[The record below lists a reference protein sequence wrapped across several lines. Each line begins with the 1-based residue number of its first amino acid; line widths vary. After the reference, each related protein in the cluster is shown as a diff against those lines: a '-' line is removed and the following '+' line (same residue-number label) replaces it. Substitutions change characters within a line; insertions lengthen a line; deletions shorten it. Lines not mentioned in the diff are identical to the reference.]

1 MEQIKNWAE
10 FIYYVAFIILTGMI
24 VYYARRT
31 FALESTR
38 NYELLCNLV
47 IYDPTTVG
55 HVTGVALEIY
65 NAGNI
70 VARNILVSS
79 NGESITAVN
88 FIKPNSSFYF
98 PIGKMLRTFDGIVP
112 SGDERIPIS
121 EGETMVITL
130 SVDGKEYRHEVNT
143 DIAFAFSKTDTGS
156 LAGIEKRLDKIESA
170 IKAIK
175 R

>member
-10 FIYYVAFIILTGMI
+10 LIYYIAFIILTGMI

-31 FALESTR
+31 FTLESTR
-38 NYELLCNLV
+38 NYELLCILV

-65 NAGNI
+65 NAGNK
-70 VARNILVSS
+70 VARNIQVFSH
-79 NGESITAVN
+79 GESITTVN
-88 FIKPNSSFYF
+88 FIKPNSSYFF
-98 PIGKMLRTFDGIVP
+98 PIGKMLRTLGGTVP
-112 SGDERIPIS
+112 SGDERIPII
-121 EGETMVITL
+121 EGEKMAIML
-130 SVDGKEYRHEVNT
+130 SVDGKEYHHEVNT
-143 DIAFAFSKTDTGS
+143 DIAFAFSKTDIGS
-156 LAGIEKRLDKIESA
+156 LAGIENRLDKIESS